1 MINAKLA
8 EILAQ
13 LRHYLETLYGER
25 LHQILLY
32 GSQARGDAK
41 PDSDIDILIVL
52 QEPVDFIAEI
62 EQTSHFVAALCLE
75 NNLVISR
82 TFVGRERFQHENSGF
97 FRNVRREGIAV

>member
-1 MINAKLA
+1 MINENLAK
-8 EILAQ
+8 ILTE

-52 QEPVDFIAEI
+52 HEPVNFIDEI

-82 TFVGRERFQHENSGF
+82 TFVGIERFQHENSGF